1 MVKERDRKMAELRS
15 GFVLTAA
22 RAASETRRSAFHTRF
37 GFLKGNK
44 GKDQKRSSSAE
55 ANRAAKSSIRRAF
68 DGLKLRK
75 QKSEEL
81 GPDGYDGSPNGRRN
95 LTGSSGSGR
104 GWRQKR
110 QHDDNQ
116 TLKSNVSGGS
126 YASSR
131 HSPLSAAA
139 SESCASFA
147 QDETIDLNAV
157 ETYSGE
163 WKNDKRSGFGLS
175 KRTDGLMYEGEWE
188 NNKRHGYGVTTFKD
202 GTREEG
208 KYKNDI
214 IVISDRNSKLLALR
228 LKKLREHVSNAVSEA
243 LRAGQQASSKSDM
256 AISR

>member
-1 MVKERDRKMAELRS
+1 MAELRS

-22 RAASETRRSAFHTRF
+22 RAASETRRSAFHARF
-37 GFLKGNK
+37 GFLKRKAN
-44 GKDQKRSSSAE
+44 KRSSSAE
-55 ANRAAKSSIRRAF
+55 ANQASKSSIRRAF

-75 QKSEEL
+75 QKSEEIS
-81 GPDGYDGSPNGRRN
+81 PDGYDSSPAIRRV
-95 LTGSSGSGR
+95 G
-104 GWRQKR
+104 GWRGKR
-110 QHDDNQ
+110 QNEDNQ
-116 TLKSNVSGGS
+116 TLKSNISGGS
-126 YASSR
+126 FASSR
-131 HSPLSAAA
+131 QSPLSAAA

-163 WKNDKRSGFGLS
+163 WKNDKRSGFGIS

-208 KYKNDI
+208 KYKNDA

-243 LRAGQQASSKSDM
+243 QRAAQQANSKSDM
-256 AISR
+256 AISRLFSIFKFFKIFFKI